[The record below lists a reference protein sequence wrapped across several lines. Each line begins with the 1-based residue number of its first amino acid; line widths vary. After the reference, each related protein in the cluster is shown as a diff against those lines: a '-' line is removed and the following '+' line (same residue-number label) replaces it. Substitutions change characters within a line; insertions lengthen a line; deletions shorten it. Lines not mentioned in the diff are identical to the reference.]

1 MFSNFVKS
9 ETDFIGALESFMNC
23 PVCGSVRENEYKK
36 CPTCGVDFA
45 VWLDTFIKKLN
56 KKTTVAVK
64 HAKQRKK
71 ENEKEALGERY
82 KEVIKQTPRK
92 KG

>member
-1 MFSNFVKS
+1 
-9 ETDFIGALESFMNC
+9 MNC
-23 PVCGSVRENEYKK
+23 PVCGSVRENDYKK

-56 KKTTVAVK
+56 KKTNVAVK

-71 ENEKEALGERY
+71 ETEKDASGERY
-82 KEVIKQTPRK
+82 KEVIKQTPRN